1 MPFLQGVQEPVIT
14 WIKVER
20 PTFDLVALVLG
31 SFRLAGFLVVGAL
44 LFGVAVGAALVL
56 AQRRRN
62 PVPPLDDVSLHLDSH
77 Y

>member
-1 MPFLQGVQEPVIT
+1 MRFLQGVQEPVIT

-31 SFRLAGFLVVGAL
+31 SFRLAGILVVGAL